1 MSEQR
6 IGVVGA
12 GTMGQG
18 IAQVV
23 AASGFNVRLYDV
35 ADEQLT
41 RAKGAIDKGLE
52 KLVAKEKMTAEGKQE
67 ALARLSTTTA
77 LDALSDCS
85 VIIEAAPEQPALK
98 EKLFR
103 DLSHLS
109 SDAILASNTSSLS
122 LTRLAAV
129 CERPERVV
137 GMHFFNPVP
146 VLKLVEV
153 IRAEQTSDAT
163 VERIE
168 ALARLST
175 TTALDAL
182 SDCSVIIEA
191 APEQPALKEKLFRDL
206 SHLSSDAIL
215 ASNTSSLSLTRLAA
229 VCERPERG
237 VGMHFFN
244 PVPVLKLVEVIRAE
258 QTSDATVERIEAL
271 AKALGKT
278 AVPVGDAPGFAVN
291 RLLVPMINE
300 AAFIVQEG
308 TATPEA
314 IDEAMKLGAAHP
326 MGPLALADLIGLDVC
341 LAIMDVLQEGFGDPK
356 YRPCPLLKRMVAAG
370 YLGRKSGRG
379 FYIYE

>member
-35 ADEQLT
+35 ADEQLI

-129 CERPERVV
+129 CERPERV
-137 GMHFFNPVP
+137 
-146 VLKLVEV
+146 
-153 IRAEQTSDAT
+153 
-163 VERIE
+163 
-168 ALARLST
+168 
-175 TTALDAL
+175 
-182 SDCSVIIEA
+182 
-191 APEQPALKEKLFRDL
+191 
-206 SHLSSDAIL
+206 
-215 ASNTSSLSLTRLAA
+215 
-229 VCERPERG
+229 

>member
-1 MSEQR
+1 MSQQT

-18 IAQVV
+18 IAQVLITG
-23 AASGFNVRLYDV
+23 GFPVQLYDV
-35 ADEQLT
+35 ANDQLG
-41 RAKGAIDKGLE
+41 RAQAAIDKGLD
-52 KLVAKEKMTAEGKQE
+52 KLVAKEKLGEAEKGEAMARLELTTSLE
-67 ALARLSTTTA
+67 ALRG
-77 LDALSDCS
+77 CE

-103 DLSHLS
+103 DLSRLTH
-109 SDAILASNTSSLS
+109 DAILASNTSSLS

-163 VERIE
+163 AVRIE
-168 ALARLST
+168 ELAR
-175 TTALDAL
+175 
-182 SDCSVIIEA
+182 
-191 APEQPALKEKLFRDL
+191 Q
-206 SHLSSDAIL
+206 
-215 ASNTSSLSLTRLAA
+215 
-229 VCERPERG
+229 
-237 VGMHFFN
+237 
-244 PVPVLKLVEVIRAE
+244 
-258 QTSDATVERIEAL
+258 
-271 AKALGKT
+271 LGKT
-278 AVPVGDAPGFAVN
+278 PVSIADSPGFAVN

-300 AAFIVQEG
+300 AAFLLQEG
-308 TATPEA
+308 AGSAED
-314 IDEAMKLGAAHP
+314 IDQAMKLGAAHP

-341 LAIMDVLQEGFGDPK
+341 LAIMEVLQEGFGDPK

-379 FYIYE
+379 FHTYE

>member
-41 RAKGAIDKGLE
+41 RAKSAINKGFE
-52 KLVAKEKMTAEGKQE
+52 KLVTKEKMTAEGKQE

-168 ALARLST
+168 ALA
-175 TTALDAL
+175 
-182 SDCSVIIEA
+182 
-191 APEQPALKEKLFRDL
+191 
-206 SHLSSDAIL
+206 
-215 ASNTSSLSLTRLAA
+215 
-229 VCERPERG
+229 
-237 VGMHFFN
+237 
-244 PVPVLKLVEVIRAE
+244 
-258 QTSDATVERIEAL
+258 
-271 AKALGKT
+271 KALGKT

-291 RLLVPMINE
+291 RLLMPMINE

-314 IDEAMKLGAAHP
+314 IDDAMKLGAAHP

>member
-1 MSEQR
+1 MRAARRSQTAPVRGTAMSEQR

-41 RAKGAIDKGLE
+41 RAKNAIDKGLE

-168 ALARLST
+168 ALA
-175 TTALDAL
+175 
-182 SDCSVIIEA
+182 
-191 APEQPALKEKLFRDL
+191 
-206 SHLSSDAIL
+206 
-215 ASNTSSLSLTRLAA
+215 
-229 VCERPERG
+229 
-237 VGMHFFN
+237 
-244 PVPVLKLVEVIRAE
+244 
-258 QTSDATVERIEAL
+258 
-271 AKALGKT
+271 KALGKT
-278 AVPVGDAPGFAVN
+278 AVPVGDAPGFVVN

-356 YRPCPLLKRMVAAG
+356 YRPCPLLRRMVAAG

>member
-6 IGVVGA
+6 VGVVGA

-41 RAKGAIDKGLE
+41 RAKNAIDKGLE
-52 KLVAKEKMTAEGKQE
+52 KLVAKEKMTAEDKQE

-168 ALARLST
+168 ALT
-175 TTALDAL
+175 
-182 SDCSVIIEA
+182 
-191 APEQPALKEKLFRDL
+191 
-206 SHLSSDAIL
+206 
-215 ASNTSSLSLTRLAA
+215 
-229 VCERPERG
+229 
-237 VGMHFFN
+237 
-244 PVPVLKLVEVIRAE
+244 
-258 QTSDATVERIEAL
+258 
-271 AKALGKT
+271 KALGKT

-314 IDEAMKLGAAHP
+314 IDDAMKLGAAHP

-341 LAIMDVLQEGFGDPK
+341 LAIMEVLQEGFGDPK

>member
-41 RAKGAIDKGLE
+41 RAKNAIDKGLE

-168 ALARLST
+168 ALA
-175 TTALDAL
+175 
-182 SDCSVIIEA
+182 
-191 APEQPALKEKLFRDL
+191 
-206 SHLSSDAIL
+206 
-215 ASNTSSLSLTRLAA
+215 
-229 VCERPERG
+229 
-237 VGMHFFN
+237 
-244 PVPVLKLVEVIRAE
+244 
-258 QTSDATVERIEAL
+258 
-271 AKALGKT
+271 KALGKT

-356 YRPCPLLKRMVAAG
+356 YRPCSLLKRMVAAG

>member
-1 MSEQR
+1 MDGQNSKIRAARRSQTAPVRGTAMSEQR

-41 RAKGAIDKGLE
+41 RAKNAIDKGLE
-52 KLVAKEKMTAEGKQE
+52 KLVAKEKMSEEGKQE

-103 DLSHLS
+103 DISHLS

-168 ALARLST
+168 ALA
-175 TTALDAL
+175 
-182 SDCSVIIEA
+182 
-191 APEQPALKEKLFRDL
+191 
-206 SHLSSDAIL
+206 
-215 ASNTSSLSLTRLAA
+215 
-229 VCERPERG
+229 
-237 VGMHFFN
+237 
-244 PVPVLKLVEVIRAE
+244 
-258 QTSDATVERIEAL
+258 
-271 AKALGKT
+271 KALGKT
-278 AVPVGDAPGFAVN
+278 AVPVGDAPGFVVN

-341 LAIMDVLQEGFGDPK
+341 LAIMEVLQEGFGDPK

>member
-1 MSEQR
+1 MSDKL

-35 ADEQLT
+35 AEQQLS
-41 RAKGAIDKGLE
+41 RAEANIDKGLG
-52 KLVAKEKMTAEGKQE
+52 KLVAKEKLSEEDKTA
-67 ALARLSTTTA
+67 ALARLSTTTT
-77 LDALSDCS
+77 LDDLGACAI
-85 VIIEAAPEQPALK
+85 IIEAAPEQPELK
-98 EKLFR
+98 ETLFR
-103 DLSHLS
+103 DLSRLS

-129 CERPERVV
+129 CEHPERVV

-153 IRAEQTSDAT
+153 IRAEQTADAT
-163 VERIE
+163 VAEIE
-168 ALARLST
+168 T
-175 TTALDAL
+175 
-182 SDCSVIIEA
+182 
-191 APEQPALKEKLFRDL
+191 
-206 SHLSSDAIL
+206 
-215 ASNTSSLSLTRLAA
+215 
-229 VCERPERG
+229 
-237 VGMHFFN
+237 
-244 PVPVLKLVEVIRAE
+244 
-258 QTSDATVERIEAL
+258 L

-278 AVPVGDAPGFAVN
+278 AVPIGDAPGFAVN

-326 MGPLALADLIGLDVC
+326 LGPLALADLIGLDVC

-370 YLGRKSGRG
+370 YFGRKSGRG
-379 FYIYE
+379 FYHYD

>member
-1 MSEQR
+1 MSQQT

-18 IAQVV
+18 IAQVLITG
-23 AASGFNVRLYDV
+23 GFPVQLYDV
-35 ADEQLT
+35 ANDQLG
-41 RAKGAIDKGLE
+41 RAQAAIDKGLG
-52 KLVAKEKMTAEGKQE
+52 KLVAKEKLGEAEKGEAMARLELTTSLE
-67 ALARLSTTTA
+67 ALRG
-77 LDALSDCS
+77 CE

-103 DLSHLS
+103 DLSRLTH
-109 SDAILASNTSSLS
+109 DAILASNTSSLS

-163 VERIE
+163 AVRIE
-168 ALARLST
+168 ELAR
-175 TTALDAL
+175 
-182 SDCSVIIEA
+182 
-191 APEQPALKEKLFRDL
+191 Q
-206 SHLSSDAIL
+206 
-215 ASNTSSLSLTRLAA
+215 
-229 VCERPERG
+229 
-237 VGMHFFN
+237 
-244 PVPVLKLVEVIRAE
+244 
-258 QTSDATVERIEAL
+258 
-271 AKALGKT
+271 LGKT
-278 AVPVGDAPGFAVN
+278 PVAIADSPGFAVN

-300 AAFIVQEG
+300 AAFLLQEG
-308 TATPEA
+308 AGSAED
-314 IDEAMKLGAAHP
+314 IDQAMKLGAAHP

-341 LAIMDVLQEGFGDPK
+341 LAIMEVLQEGFGDPK

-379 FYIYE
+379 FHSYE

>member
-1 MSEQR
+1 MSQQT

-18 IAQVV
+18 IAQVLITG
-23 AASGFNVRLYDV
+23 GFPVQLYDV
-35 ADEQLT
+35 ANDQLG
-41 RAKGAIDKGLE
+41 RAQAAIDKGLG
-52 KLVAKEKMTAEGKQE
+52 KLVAKEKLGEAEKGEAMARLELTTSLE
-67 ALARLSTTTA
+67 ALRG
-77 LDALSDCS
+77 CE

-103 DLSHLS
+103 DLSRLTH
-109 SDAILASNTSSLS
+109 DAILASNTSSLS

-163 VERIE
+163 AVRIE
-168 ALARLST
+168 ELAR
-175 TTALDAL
+175 
-182 SDCSVIIEA
+182 
-191 APEQPALKEKLFRDL
+191 Q
-206 SHLSSDAIL
+206 
-215 ASNTSSLSLTRLAA
+215 
-229 VCERPERG
+229 
-237 VGMHFFN
+237 
-244 PVPVLKLVEVIRAE
+244 
-258 QTSDATVERIEAL
+258 
-271 AKALGKT
+271 LGKT
-278 AVPVGDAPGFAVN
+278 PVAIADSPGFAVN

-300 AAFIVQEG
+300 AAFLLQEG
-308 TATPEA
+308 AGSAED
-314 IDEAMKLGAAHP
+314 IDQAMKLGAAHP

-341 LAIMDVLQEGFGDPK
+341 LAIMEVLQEGFGDPK

-379 FYIYE
+379 FHTYE

>member
-23 AASGFNVRLYDV
+23 AASGFNVQLYDV

-41 RAKGAIDKGLE
+41 HAKNAIDKGLE
-52 KLVAKEKMTAEGKQE
+52 KLVAKEKMSEEGKQE

-168 ALARLST
+168 ALA
-175 TTALDAL
+175 
-182 SDCSVIIEA
+182 
-191 APEQPALKEKLFRDL
+191 
-206 SHLSSDAIL
+206 
-215 ASNTSSLSLTRLAA
+215 
-229 VCERPERG
+229 
-237 VGMHFFN
+237 
-244 PVPVLKLVEVIRAE
+244 
-258 QTSDATVERIEAL
+258 
-271 AKALGKT
+271 KALGKT
-278 AVPVGDAPGFAVN
+278 AVPVGDAPGFVVN

-356 YRPCPLLKRMVAAG
+356 YRPCPLLRRMVAAG